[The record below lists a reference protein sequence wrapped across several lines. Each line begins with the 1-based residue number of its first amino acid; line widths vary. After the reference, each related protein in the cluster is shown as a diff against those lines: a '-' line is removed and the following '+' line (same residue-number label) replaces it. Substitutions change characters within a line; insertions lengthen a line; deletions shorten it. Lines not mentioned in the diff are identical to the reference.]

1 MNADIRIQQA
11 TKRDIQTLIT
21 LQKND
26 GFPHQYYLTPERIT
40 RLLNRGELFFIAIAE
55 GAPVGFASVDCEIR
69 AQAHFLCVD
78 KRYTRRGIGRLLMQT
93 LMNEAIKRRY
103 TRLCSY
109 VEANS
114 TKEVFLQK
122 HGFVRVGYY
131 KNKYGNGQD
140 ATIWEV
146 DLAHQRDE

>member
-1 MNADIRIQQA
+1 METVIRQGNVKDIPIY
-11 TKRDIQTLIT
+11 IE
-21 LQKND
+21 LQRND
-26 GFPHQYYLTPERIT
+26 GFPHQYYLTQERLK
-40 RLLNRGELFFIAIAE
+40 LLFDRGELFFLATLE
-55 GAPVGFASVDCEIR
+55 GTPVGFSSVDCEIR

-78 KRYTRRGIGRLLMQT
+78 KNYTRRGIGSLLMKT
-93 LMNEAIKRRY
+93 LMDEAIKQGY

-114 TKEVFLQK
+114 TKEIFLQK
-122 HGFVRVGYY
+122 YGFIQVGYY

-146 DLAHQRDE
+146 DLSLTRNK